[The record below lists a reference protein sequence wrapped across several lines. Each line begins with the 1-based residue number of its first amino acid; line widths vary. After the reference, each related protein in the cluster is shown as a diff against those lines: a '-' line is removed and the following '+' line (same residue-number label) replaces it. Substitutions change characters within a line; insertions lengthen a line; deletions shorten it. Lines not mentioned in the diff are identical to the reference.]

1 MITVETKDPVVFSN
15 VEGDKKTKRQERISK
30 LQERGKRWDEAG
42 VFSALKN
49 LALTPVGS
57 ASTSTDT
64 SGNTDAGG
72 GEVVG
77 YNVPPTDTTK
87 DTKWSTMKP
96 WKKAAI
102 IGGGLAVIG
111 FAVYWFG
118 FRKKAK

>member
-42 VFSALKN
+42 VFSAIKN
-49 LALTPVGS
+49 LALTPKGEA
-57 ASTSTDT
+57 ASTLPTT
-64 SGNTDAGG
+64 TETPVNYET
-72 GEVVG
+72 
-77 YNVPPTDTTK
+77 PPVEDVKQPMAT
-87 DTKWSTMKP
+87 
-96 WKKAAI
+96 WKKVAL
-102 IGGGLAVIG
+102 IGGGLAIVG